1 MFKFYSKLV
10 GTRYLFLTL
19 ARVINELNTMAAAK
33 AKAENEQDNTER
45 GASLLAVDMEV
56 TIHFKMMD
64 HF

>member
-33 AKAENEQDNTER
+33 AQAENNVENTER

-56 TIHFKMMD
+56 TIYLSISS
-64 HF
+64 